1 MKFQFIVFSLFLFS
15 THLFSQ
21 FERREMQAIYIKNN
35 TIKVDGFLNDTDW
48 KNADFSKGF
57 FQKNP
62 KNGEPSSEN
71 TEVGILYDDKN
82 IYIGVKCFYKDVK
95 NIYAHQKKRDAPL
108 FSDDL
113 FLIIIDTYR
122 DGRTGYM
129 FETNA
134 NALLGDGLL
143 GAGGTWNIEKSWD
156 GIWDVKTSKNEEG
169 WYAEFQIP
177 LSTLNYDIQNDKWGI
192 NFARKITHLNEWT
205 TWQKLKNNQMT
216 FQSRYAGILDGLS
229 NLKKNNS
236 YEIKPY
242 LNYKVLSSEE
252 TNKQSISDFGFD
264 FTTNIISGVK
274 GSLTYNTDFAEAEVD
289 QRKVNITRFPL
300 RFPEKR
306 SFFLEGSS
314 VYNFANARSN
324 QFPFFSRSIGL
335 SDGVQIPI
343 EFGGRISG
351 QINDNE
357 IGVVT
362 AKTGSTSE
370 TPSEDFVVARL
381 KKTIFEESYFGLIHT
396 SRKAYSDS
404 IYKDQKLIGFDL
416 QLFTSKFKE
425 NKNFSFESF
434 FITHD
439 NLKSN
444 FNSSL
449 SDLSSRG
456 FRISYPNDIWRIST
470 SYRELGKD
478 YNPSVG
484 FITRNGIKRVNPQI
498 KFRPRP
504 NSKIIRQGGMG
515 LWYEYLVNDKNIF
528 LREKYRFTI
537 LEMDFQ
543 TGDKIEV
550 QYENWREYLD
560 ESFEII
566 DGNIIDIGTYSNNQ
580 FVIKLNTAGQRK
592 ISAWNTFSNGGFWNG
607 NKLTLS
613 SKIGFKFF
621 PGFDIGTSVEYN
633 SIKLKDGDFNTKVFA
648 AELGLFPTIKL
659 ALLTNIQ
666 YDDISEI
673 FSLYQ
678 KIRYTIKNGSDLY
691 LVFNYNQLR
700 VDENW
705 ERTSFVNYSRDNSI
719 KINYS
724 YRF

>member
-1 MKFQFIVFSLFLFS
+1 MKFQFIYISLFIFLNPLFC
-15 THLFSQ
+15 Q
-21 FERREMQAIYIKNN
+21 FERRQMKAVQINN
-35 TIKVDGFLNDTDW
+35 DIIKVDGFLNNSEW
-48 KNADFSKGF
+48 QNAEFSKGF

-62 KNGEPSSEN
+62 DNGEPSTEK

-82 IYIGVKCFYKDVK
+82 IYIGVKCFYKDIN
-95 NIYAHQKKRDAPL
+95 NIYAHQKKRDAAL

-113 FLIIIDTYR
+113 FLIIMDTYR

-134 NALLGDGLL
+134 NGLLGDGLV

-156 GIWDVKTSKNEEG
+156 GIWDVKTSIDEKG

-177 LSTLNYDIQNDKWGI
+177 LSTINYDVQNDKWGI
-192 NFARKITHLNEWT
+192 NFARKITYLNEWT
-205 TWQKLKNNQMT
+205 TWQKLNNNQMT
-216 FQSRYAGILDGLS
+216 FQSRFAGILYGLS
-229 NLKKNNS
+229 NLKKNNV

-252 TNKQSISDFGFD
+252 TNKESISDFGFD

-314 VYNFANARSN
+314 VYSFSNKNN

-351 QINDNE
+351 QINNNE
-357 IGVVT
+357 IGIIT
-362 AKTGSTSE
+362 AKTAPTNE
-370 TPSEDFVVARL
+370 TPREDFVVARL
-381 KKTIFEESYFGLIHT
+381 KKPIFEESYFGLIHT

-416 QLFTSKFKE
+416 QLFTSKFKN

-439 NLKSN
+439 NLKGDI
-444 FNSSL
+444 NSSFF
-449 SDLSSRG
+449 DLSSRG
-456 FRISYPNDIWRIST
+456 LRISYPNDIWRIST
-470 SYRELGKD
+470 SYREFGKD
-478 YNPSVG
+478 YDPSVG
-484 FITRNGIKRVNPQI
+484 FITRNGIKRINPQI

-504 NSKIIRQGGMG
+504 NSQIIRQGGTG
-515 LWYEYLVNDKNIF
+515 LWYEYLVNDQNIF
-528 LREKYRFTI
+528 LREKYRFTL
-537 LEMDFQ
+537 LEMDFE
-543 TGDKIEV
+543 TGDKIEI
-550 QYENWREYLD
+550 QYENWREFLD

-566 DGNIIDIGTYSNNQ
+566 DGNIIDVGTYSNDQ

-607 NKLTLS
+607 NKLSLS

-621 PGFDIGTSVEYN
+621 PGFDLGTSIEYN

-648 AELGLFPTIKL
+648 AEIGFFPTIKL

-691 LVFNYNQLR
+691 IVFNYNQLR
-700 VDENW
+700 IDENW
-705 ERTSFVNYSRDNSI
+705 DRRSFVNYSRDTSI
-719 KINYS
+719 KINYA